1 MTIKA
6 RILAYIK
13 EKGISREEFY
23 KKTGLSASNFK
34 GAALNSELGG
44 EKVAKILSTYRCL
57 SPNWLLLGEGPMLH
71 SSQDSNNVQSISG
84 DNNIQ
89 SGNNSKIDAQL
100 SSSGRLEKLRFQ
112 INEMDKLLQEKDLRI
127 KEKDIQIKEKDAQ
140 ISKLLSIL
148 SK

>member
-6 RILAYIK
+6 RILSYIK

-23 KKTGLSASNFK
+23 REIGLSASNFK

-44 EKVAKILSTYRCL
+44 DKVAKILSTYRCI

-71 SSQDSNNVQSISG
+71 SGQDSNNVQSISG

-89 SGNNSKIDAQL
+89 SGSNSNIDAQL
-100 SSSGRLEKLRFQ
+100 PGNSHLEKLRFQ
-112 INEMDKLLQEKDLRI
+112 IKEMEKLLQEKDLRI

-140 ISKLLSIL
+140 INKLLSIL